1 MENLDEIIKSR
12 VKDAV
17 KILSD
22 NGLSKQKI
30 ANHFNLKEGM
40 IRHWEAGRAVPKA
53 ADLKKLADLV
63 EWDVAYFFKGAVPK
77 KHKTKVV
84 SSDLEVGIKIG
95 KLEGRIE
102 ELEKKVQE
110 YKDLNCKLLDKLPSK
125 ALNKKL

>member
-1 MENLDEIIKSR
+1 MESLDEIIKSR
-12 VKDAV
+12 VTDAIKV
-17 KILSD
+17 LSD

-63 EWDVAYFFKGAVPK
+63 EWDIGYFFKDAIPK
-77 KHKTKVV
+77 KHKQKIV
-84 SSDLEVGIKIG
+84 SSGLEMKIIIG

-102 ELEKKVQE
+102 ELEKKVKE

-125 ALNKKL
+125 ALNKN